1 MNHHEDDARP
11 SIPLLR
17 GTRISRSVLLS
28 NPRLIGIWRKHF
40 DETSWRLYVICVFA
54 PHVLGHR
61 YALEEPRYLKA
72 YVQQQ
77 ARKVENMIGWARKQL
92 EANGLQEGEPGA
104 LEHLDTDIR
113 SPLANAYADL
123 FIRADLAIRL
133 LDALWVQGGLTDSG
147 HQERTRAVH
156 GAALGILG
164 ETRRAHARCRHRIE
178 VQYLGREAA
187 VLTGTR
193 PKPSAHPS

>member
-1 MNHHEDDARP
+1 
-11 SIPLLR
+11 
-17 GTRISRSVLLS
+17 
-28 NPRLIGIWRKHF
+28 
-40 DETSWRLYVICVFA
+40 
-54 PHVLGHR
+54 
-61 YALEEPRYLKA
+61 
-72 YVQQQ
+72 
-77 ARKVENMIGWARKQL
+77 MIGWARKQL

-147 HQERTRAVH
+147 HQERTRAAH

-164 ETRRAHARCRHRIE
+164 KPEELMRGAGTESRCNTSVVRQRR
-178 VQYLGREAA
+178 
-187 VLTGTR
+187 
-193 PKPSAHPS
+193 

>member
-1 MNHHEDDARP
+1 M
-11 SIPLLR
+11 
-17 GTRISRSVLLS
+17 G
-28 NPRLIGIWRKHF
+28 KHF
-40 DETSWRLYVICVFA
+40 PELDQVLQTSELLTAVKQVRDMKPAGKPVS
-54 PHVLGHR
+54 GD
-61 YALEEPRYLKA
+61 
-72 YVQQQ
+72 VQ
-77 ARKVENMIGWARKQL
+77 KQL

-104 LEHLDTDIR
+104 LEHLDTDIH

-187 VLTGTR
+187 ALTGTR

>member
-11 SIPLLR
+11 SIPPLR

-28 NPRLIGIWRKHF
+28 NPRLIGIWKKYF
-40 DETSWRLYVICVFA
+40 AETSWRLYAICVFA
-54 PHVLGHR
+54 PHVLGQDQ
-61 YALEEPRYLKA
+61 ALEEAQNLKA
-72 YVQQQ
+72 YVHQQ
-77 ARKVENMIGWARKQL
+77 ARKVESMIGWARKQL
-92 EANGLQEGEPGA
+92 EANGFQEGEPGA

-147 HQERTRAVH
+147 HQERTRAAH
-156 GAALGILG
+156 GAALGIPG
-164 ETRRAHARCRHRIE
+164 ETRRAHARSRDRIE
-178 VQYLGREAA
+178 VQYLSRKAA
-187 VLTGTR
+187 APTSTR
-193 PKPSAHPS
+193 PKQSAHPS

>member
-1 MNHHEDDARP
+1 MNHHEDDVRP
-11 SIPLLR
+11 SIPPLR

-40 DETSWRLYVICVFA
+40 DETSWRLYAICVFA
-54 PHVLGHR
+54 PHVLGQEH
-61 YALEEPRYLKA
+61 ALEEPRYLQA
-72 YVQQQ
+72 YLQQQ
-77 ARKVENMIGWARKQL
+77 ARKVGSMVGWALKQI
-92 EANGLQEGEPGA
+92 EAHGLQEGEPGA
-104 LEHLDTDIR
+104 LERLETDIR

-123 FIRADLAIRL
+123 FLRADLAIRL
-133 LDALWVQGGLTDSG
+133 LDALWVQGELTDSG

-164 ETRRAHARCRHRIE
+164 ETRRAHARCRRRIE

-187 VLTGTR
+187 ALTGTR
-193 PKPSAHPS
+193 PKPSVPPS